1 MLSSPDWLN
10 ANGLSRALRLPLPYP
25 SNIEDACMP
34 AAPQSPETSS
44 SKTLDAEYREPLRIV
59 AIGASAGGLEALETF
74 FDHMPPNAGLA
85 YVVIQHLSPDF
96 LSMMDEILARHTSL
110 AIHQAVDGMAVQA
123 NAIYLLPPKMLMLI
137 VNGRLLLT
145 ERDPAQG
152 LTLPIDIFFRA
163 LAQDVGTKAVAI
175 VLSGSG
181 SDGSRG
187 IRDVHE
193 AGGLVLAQSPA
204 SAKFDSMPVSAIAT
218 GVVDFVVPPEDMPG
232 ALLQQLADAANRFE
246 DVTPLAD
253 DDLKKIFTLLQES
266 HGIDFCYYKQ
276 ATVGRRIQRR
286 MMLRG
291 YDSLANYTRDLANDT
306 AELNAL
312 YKDLLIGVTQF
323 FRNPEAFST
332 LERVVVPAILTG
344 AAPAAGLR
352 IWVAGCA
359 TGEEVYSVAM
369 ILREQALRMEHPIK
383 VKIFA
388 TDVHRESLE
397 FASAGFYS
405 EASLEN
411 VSRARRERYFVRHG
425 DQYQVLPELR
435 QMVVF
440 SQHDLVK
447 TPPFTKLD
455 LITCRNLL
463 IYFQPQLQKK
473 VLSMFHFA
481 LRTKGVLFLGPSETV
496 GELEN
501 EFDAIDRTGKIYGK
515 RRDVRLMPAGRLS
528 EGLPLSTRHLI
539 APPAATTARSDQRLL
554 KIYDALIEKH
564 LPPGFLVNERREL
577 IHTFGDAGKLLRIQ
591 GRTSADILDLV
602 SGDLRIALATAIQ
615 RAFKSKSTVIYKK
628 IRMLRPE
635 GEQLVSL
642 TVDPL
647 EDKMSKS
654 IYLHITLQTEN
665 ISKETAGG
673 ASVIHIE
680 EASRDHIR
688 NIEEELSFTKE
699 SLQASV
705 EELETSNEELQ
716 AANEEL
722 VASNE
727 ELQSTNEELHSVNE
741 ELYTVNYEYEN
752 KISELL
758 QLTRDI
764 DNLLKS
770 TDIGTIFLDK
780 SLNIRKYTP
789 TATTIFNV
797 LPQDLGRPIQHIS
810 SNLVDDEEL
819 LDKARLVLETGV
831 PTHKEVRNQQGVWF
845 LKRILPYRTE
855 GNAID
860 GVLVTF
866 VDISRIK
873 ETENALRQSEEKFRF
888 IFEQA
893 GIGIVLLNAAGDLL
907 EANQSLTNIL
917 GYSAEELAL
926 RTFGK
931 ILHPDD
937 VAAGSENY
945 RKIVSGETAAFCMD
959 ARCER
964 SDGVHIWTRLTFT
977 RITAVTET
985 RPFVAIGMIAD
996 ITERKRMEID
1006 ILAAKEMAEAASC
1019 AKTEFLANMSH
1030 EIRTPISGIMGIS
1043 DLLLTSPLSEEIRQY
1058 VTMIQASAASLL
1070 GIINDILDMSK
1081 IEARMLELSPVD
1093 FGLRDMLD
1101 TVLNNFSVQ
1110 ARERGL
1116 AISLD
1121 CAADVPDRL
1130 RGDWHRLA
1138 QIINNLLSNAL
1149 KFTDRGRVQLVV
1161 VKRELSDAAVTLQ
1174 FSVSDTGIGIPEERR
1189 YRLFQYF
1196 SQGDSSF
1203 SKQYGGTGLG
1213 LAISKKLA
1221 ELLGGTIWFESTP
1234 EQGTTFFFTAVFTFA
1249 QGPSLPRIDQ
1259 SRAKEVSEDMRPLR
1273 ILLAEDNQIN
1283 RIYVSKLLRNVGHE
1297 IDLAA
1302 DGQEALEALVRKPYD
1317 LILMDV
1323 QMPVMDGV
1331 AATRRIR
1338 ASEDPFVRNIPII
1351 ALTAYAMD
1359 GDRERL
1365 IKEGMDDY
1373 LSKPVDKE
1381 RLIQVIAQ
1389 VAATSRLT
1397 QD

>member
-1 MLSSPDWLN
+1 MLSSPDGLN
-10 ANGLSRALRLPLPYP
+10 ANGHFRALRLPLPHP
-25 SNIEDACMP
+25 SNIEDAYMP
-34 AAPQSPETSS
+34 AAPQSPETPS
-44 SKTLDAEYREPLRIV
+44 SKTLDADYREPLRIV

-110 AIHQAVDGMAVQA
+110 AICQAKDGMAVQA
-123 NAIYLLPPKMLMLI
+123 DVIYLLPPKMLMLI

-145 ERDPAQG
+145 ERDPGQG

-163 LAQDVGTKAVAI
+163 LAQDAGAKAVAI

-218 GVVDFVVPPEDMPG
+218 GVVDLVVPPEDMPG
-232 ALLQQLADAANRFE
+232 VLLQQLAGSASRFE
-246 DVTPLAD
+246 EVTPLEEG
-253 DDLKKIFTLLQES
+253 DLKRIFTLLQES
-266 HGIDFCYYKQ
+266 HGIDFGYYKQ

-291 YDSLANYTRDLANDT
+291 YGSLSEYASHIAEDMT
-306 AELNAL
+306 ELNAL

-323 FRNPEAFST
+323 FRNPEAFTT
-332 LERVVVPAILTG
+332 LERVVIPAVLAG
-344 AAPAAGLR
+344 ASPAAGLR
-352 IWVAGCA
+352 VWVAGCA

-369 ILREQALRMEHPIK
+369 ILREQVLRMEHPVK

-397 FASAGFYS
+397 FASAGLYS

-411 VSRARRERYFVRHG
+411 VSRARRERFFVRHG
-425 DQYQVLPELR
+425 DQYQVVPELR

-501 EFDAIDRTGKIYGK
+501 EFDAIDRAGKIYGK
-515 RRDVRLMPAGRLS
+515 RRDVRLTPVGRLP
-528 EGLPLSTRHLI
+528 EGLPLSSQHLI
-539 APPAATTARSDQRLL
+539 VPPTATTARADQRLL

-564 LPPGFLVNERREL
+564 LPPGLLVNERREL
-577 IHTFGDAGKLLRIQ
+577 IHTFGDAGKFLRIQ
-591 GRTSADILDLV
+591 GRTSTDILDLV
-602 SGDLRIALATAIQ
+602 SGDLRIALSTAIQ
-615 RAFKSKSTVIYKK
+615 RAYKSKSTVTYKK
-628 IRMLRPE
+628 IRILLPE
-635 GEQLVSL
+635 GEQSLSL
-642 TVDPL
+642 TVAPL
-647 EDKMSKS
+647 DDKVSKS
-654 IYLHITLQTEN
+654 VYLHITLQTEN
-665 ISKETAGG
+665 ISNEATER
-673 ASVIHIE
+673 ASAIHIE

-699 SLQASV
+699 SLQASI

-741 ELYTVNYEYEN
+741 ELYTVNSEYEN

-770 TDIGTIFLDK
+770 TEIGTVFLDK

-789 TATTIFNV
+789 TVTTVFNV

-810 SNLVDDEEL
+810 SNLVDDGEL
-819 LDKARLVLETGV
+819 LDNARRVLETGV
-831 PTHKEVRNQQGVWF
+831 PMLKEVRSHQGVWF

-893 GIGIVLLNAAGDLL
+893 GIGIVLLDAAGDLL
-907 EANQSLTNIL
+907 EANQSMTKIL
-917 GYSAEELAL
+917 GYSSAELAS
-926 RTFGK
+926 RTFGQ

-937 VAAGSENY
+937 VAVGSENY
-945 RKIVSGETAAFCMD
+945 RKIVSGETAAFAWM
-959 ARCER
+959 R
-964 SDGVHIWTRLTFT
+964 V
-977 RITAVTET
+977 
-985 RPFVAIGMIAD
+985 
-996 ITERKRMEID
+996 
-1006 ILAAKEMAEAASC
+1006 AKEATAS
-1019 AKTEFLANMSH
+1019 MS
-1030 EIRTPISGIMGIS
+1030 G
-1043 DLLLTSPLSEEIRQY
+1043 
-1058 VTMIQASAASLL
+1058 
-1070 GIINDILDMSK
+1070 
-1081 IEARMLELSPVD
+1081 
-1093 FGLRDMLD
+1093 
-1101 TVLNNFSVQ
+1101 
-1110 ARERGL
+1110 RG
-1116 AISLD
+1116 
-1121 CAADVPDRL
+1121 
-1130 RGDWHRLA
+1130 
-1138 QIINNLLSNAL
+1138 
-1149 KFTDRGRVQLVV
+1149 
-1161 VKRELSDAAVTLQ
+1161 
-1174 FSVSDTGIGIPEERR
+1174 
-1189 YRLFQYF
+1189 
-1196 SQGDSSF
+1196 
-1203 SKQYGGTGLG
+1203 
-1213 LAISKKLA
+1213 
-1221 ELLGGTIWFESTP
+1221 
-1234 EQGTTFFFTAVFTFA
+1234 
-1249 QGPSLPRIDQ
+1249 
-1259 SRAKEVSEDMRPLR
+1259 
-1273 ILLAEDNQIN
+1273 
-1283 RIYVSKLLRNVGHE
+1283 
-1297 IDLAA
+1297 
-1302 DGQEALEALVRKPYD
+1302 
-1317 LILMDV
+1317 
-1323 QMPVMDGV
+1323 
-1331 AATRRIR
+1331 
-1338 ASEDPFVRNIPII
+1338 
-1351 ALTAYAMD
+1351 
-1359 GDRERL
+1359 
-1365 IKEGMDDY
+1365 
-1373 LSKPVDKE
+1373 
-1381 RLIQVIAQ
+1381 
-1389 VAATSRLT
+1389 
-1397 QD
+1397 